1 MDDATED
8 CRATEDCWAT
18 ADSRAAADSRGRLGW
33 RVPYLTGDLPG
44 IGGVIR
50 NEPEDFV
57 VEEVPA
63 YEPCGDGEHTYF
75 RVEKRGISTMQL
87 VKEIAAKLDLPPRA
101 ISYAGLKDAH
111 AVARQTFSAQ
121 FVPEDRIEGLS
132 LESARILWVSR
143 HRNKLRVGHLRG
155 NRFTVRIRDVVPDAA
170 TRAAV
175 ILEELTRHGVP
186 NAYGPQ
192 RFGKRGDNAVAGY
205 HLLRHDRAALQ
216 TMGIHHL
223 SQNLHGLFLSALQ
236 SALFNQV
243 VARRISD
250 GTLDTVILGDVARKE
265 DTGGIFIV
273 ADLDTDQARAH
284 AWEISP
290 TGPIY
295 GYKMM
300 EAHAAAGEIEQ
311 QVLSEAGLS
320 LADFRPVKE
329 SGVRRPLRYRPVGLT
344 CYSDGA
350 NHLVVSFFAPKGSFA
365 TALLG
370 ELMKTEAAPHADL
383 AD

>member
-1 MDDATED
+1 MATLE
-8 CRATEDCWAT
+8 A
-18 ADSRAAADSRGRLGW
+18 ADSRAAADRRGLDW
-33 RVPYLTGDLPG
+33 SVPYLTSGLPG
-44 IGGVIR
+44 VGGVIR

-57 VEEVPA
+57 VEEIPA

-87 VKEIAAKLDLPPRA
+87 VQQIAGKLDLPPRA

-111 AVARQTFSAQ
+111 AVARQTLSVQ
-121 FVPEDRIEGLS
+121 FVPEDRIEALT

-155 NRFTVRIRDVVPDAA
+155 NRFTLRIRDVVPDAP
-170 TRAAV
+170 TRAAA
-175 ILEELTRHGVP
+175 ILEELARRGVP

-205 HLLRHDRAALQ
+205 HLLHHDRAALQ
-216 TMGIHHL
+216 AMGIHHL

-243 VARRISD
+243 VARRIRDS
-250 GTLDTVILGDVARKE
+250 TLDTVIPGDVARKE

-273 ADLDTDQARAH
+273 EDLAVDQVRAS

-295 GYKMM
+295 GYKLM
-300 EAHAAAGEIEQ
+300 EAHAAAGEIEHQ
-311 QVLSEAGLS
+311 ILGDAGLN

-329 SGVRRPLRYRPVGLT
+329 GGVRRPLRYRPVGLT
-344 CYSDGA
+344 CYSEGA
-350 NHLVVSFFAPKGSFA
+350 NQLVVSFFAPKGSFA

-370 ELMKTEAAPHADL
+370 ELMKTEAAPHVDL
-383 AD
+383 ED